1 MLLLQEREKK
11 ILYFRKKICTSEK
24 PSPTNKYVTEI
35 LEMIENKNS
44 SMSLPLSL
52 NQFFFLD
59 KSDENCQPKKK
70 KSHHYWKTIN
80 NIFHTSRP
88 SVNLQCH

>member
-35 LEMIENKNS
+35 LEMIENRNS
-44 SMSLPLSL
+44 SMYLPLSL

-59 KSDENCQPKKK
+59 KSDENYEPKKK
-70 KSHHYWKTIN
+70 RNHTTIN

-88 SVNLQCH
+88 SVNLQCKH